1 MPIYEYRCAAC
12 GHTLEA
18 LQKLSESPLK
28 KCPECKKSS
37 LKRLMSA
44 PSFRLKGGGWYET
57 DFKSDGEKKRN
68 LVEASGAGAKE
79 SSAADTPKEDGPK
92 KADGAK
98 ADGPKTDS
106 PKAESSTKD
115 SKGKDSSGTA
125 SKDAK
130 AAAKES
136 TGKKSTKQ
144 SSPRPASS

>member
-68 LVEASGAGAKE
+68 LVEASGAGSKE
-79 SSAADTPKEDGPK
+79 SSGVDAPKEDRP
-92 KADGAK
+92 KADVAK
-98 ADGPKTDS
+98 ADSPKADS

-115 SKGKDSSGTA
+115 SKGKETSGTS

-130 AAAKES
+130 PAAKES

-144 SSPRPASS
+144 SSQRPASS